1 MRETT
6 TAEIVLWT
14 SHLEKKE
21 AESRESIE
29 QLLAEPDG
37 RSKAIKDIAA
47 RYGCLF
53 VDLRKK
59 WCKMMLETGNTC
71 DVLLRDV
78 IHMRPDGPAF
88 GYYSNFIAEELVRIP
103 ETNGEP
109 KFSGTITEI
118 PVTDSRVKS
127 AADGS
132 LRLEFEGNRVVA
144 VSDGSGVG
152 ESSVLLDSKPPREY
166 SDMYFTTRPS
176 KMLSWMPMIK
186 HVEIA
191 PGAMPVVE
199 DWTLTYIDGTMPLGD
214 PIHYKVEGS
223 VTGFDGEGWNTNDFK
238 SVSGRAVI
246 SKSDFHSW
254 QYRYFT
260 KEGNGDKT
268 RDSVPGQKIT
278 WSTRALFTDP
288 LPAGKL
294 DARTTL
300 VQNCAN
306 GRHVLSISPQAG
318 GKVGVKSFIV
328 YTPAKKK

>member
-1 MRETT
+1 MKARNILAVVLSAAYAAVANGEITAPTAMPIQRTLNALEKSTAANPARVRMLFYGQSIVEQGWHTNIVRQLKERYPTAILEVENRAIGGFTSPTEKYEAIIRKVRETT

-14 SHLEKKE
+14 SHLDKKE

-29 QLLAEPDG
+29 GLLAEPDT

-59 WCKMMLETGNTC
+59 WCRMMLDTGTGC
-71 DVLLRDV
+71 DVLLMDG

-144 VSDGSGVG
+144 VSDNIPTCIS
-152 ESSVLLDSKPPREY
+152 R
-166 SDMYFTTRPS
+166 R
-176 KMLSWMPMIK
+176 
-186 HVEIA
+186 
-191 PGAMPVVE
+191 
-199 DWTLTYIDGTMPLGD
+199 
-214 PIHYKVEGS
+214 
-223 VTGFDGEGWNTNDFK
+223 
-238 SVSGRAVI
+238 GRRR
-246 SKSDFHSW
+246 FF
-254 QYRYFT
+254 R
-260 KEGNGDKT
+260 GC
-268 RDSVPGQKIT
+268 R
-278 WSTRALFTDP
+278 
-288 LPAGKL
+288 
-294 DARTTL
+294 
-300 VQNCAN
+300 
-306 GRHVLSISPQAG
+306 
-318 GKVGVKSFIV
+318 
-328 YTPAKKK
+328 